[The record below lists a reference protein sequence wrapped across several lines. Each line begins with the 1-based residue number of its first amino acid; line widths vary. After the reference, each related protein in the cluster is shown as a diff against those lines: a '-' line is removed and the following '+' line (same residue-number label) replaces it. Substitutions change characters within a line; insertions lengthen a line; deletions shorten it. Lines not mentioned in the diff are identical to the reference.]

1 VYNSVFLLQ
10 DAYGST
16 CCSLKLTTSLKTFF
30 GLQHEHAACTRSCG
44 GSLSLQM
51 FYVVITSI

>member
-1 VYNSVFLLQ
+1 VYEVRVLLH

-16 CCSLKLTTSLKTFF
+16 CCSLKLTTWLKTFL
-30 GLQHEHAACTRSCG
+30 GLQHEHAALHAFLRWVC
-44 GSLSLQM
+44 LSTM